1 MVPVPTV
8 GLLGQARGGVSCP
21 SCVGEGLMLSA
32 DRAWPQ
38 HMGVFVYVSPP
49 TVHRG
54 FLFPTS
60 SPTLISCHFETS
72 QT

>member
-8 GLLGQARGGVSCP
+8 GLLGQARGRVSCP

-38 HMGVFVYVSPP
+38 HMGVFVDVYVS
-49 TVHRG
+49 VCLG
-54 FLFPTS
+54 VFIGS
-60 SPTLISCHFETS
+60 IC
-72 QT
+72 